1 MGRTADI
8 VSVRE
13 HGVATTLLVCLLVG
27 KYFIKCNFKFL
38 AYDEVEFRQSNLNSL
53 YRTILI

>member
-1 MGRTADI
+1 MVQTADL

-27 KYFIKCNFKFL
+27 IYFIKCNFKFL
-38 AYDEVEFRQSNLNSL
+38 AYDGGDSTRPKFNS
-53 YRTILI
+53 